1 MRSRFHEYSHNY
13 CDTNDYYYIGYIN
26 GRLRGTRAGDLD
38 RFLKNSPW
46 LERVMSV
53 MSVMTPAA
61 HIPHH
66 TGENNE
72 RNAL

>member
-38 RFLKNSPW
+38 RFLKNSPFNAFQTAI
-46 LERVMSV
+46 LRRSKTAML
-53 MSVMTPAA
+53 TPLQGLSAS
-61 HIPHH
+61 
-66 TGENNE
+66 
-72 RNAL
+72 